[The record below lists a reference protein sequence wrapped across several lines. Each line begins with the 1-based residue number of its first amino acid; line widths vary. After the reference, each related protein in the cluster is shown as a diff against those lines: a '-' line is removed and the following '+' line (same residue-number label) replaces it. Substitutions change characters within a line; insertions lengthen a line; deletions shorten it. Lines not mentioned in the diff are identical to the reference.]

1 MRDIEVGER
10 CSQHR
15 SNLEINYPMK
25 NGKVMSWEDMRHV
38 WDYTFGEEK
47 MNLDPKES
55 LIMLTEPPMN
65 PNKNR
70 EKMLEEMF
78 ENYGF
83 HGAYI
88 ATQAVLTLYA
98 QGLLTGDESNQ
109 TPVSVDPQ
117 GIVAGVVVDSGD
129 GVTHIVAV
137 YDGFTIPSITKR
149 LDIAGRDITQYL
161 IELLLVHG
169 YVFNKTADFDT
180 VR

>member
-47 MNLDPKES
+47 MNLNPKES

-98 QGLLTGDESNQ
+98 QGLLTGLNPHLTGCD
-109 TPVSVDPQ
+109 
-117 GIVAGVVVDSGD
+117 
-129 GVTHIVAV
+129 
-137 YDGFTIPSITKR
+137 Y
-149 LDIAGRDITQYL
+149 Y
-161 IELLLVHG
+161 
-169 YVFNKTADFDT
+169 
-180 VR
+180 

>member
-1 MRDIEVGER
+1 MRDIEIGER
-10 CSQHR
+10 CSQNR

-47 MNLDPKES
+47 MNLDPKEC

-65 PNKNR
+65 PSKNR

-78 ENYGF
+78 EHYGF

-98 QGLLTGDESNQ
+98 QGLLTGDKTKQ
-109 TPVSVDPQ
+109 TPVS
-117 GIVAGVVVDSGD
+117 GIVLRVVLQGSLLTL
-129 GVTHIVAV
+129 VTV
-137 YDGFTIPSITKR
+137 
-149 LDIAGRDITQYL
+149 
-161 IELLLVHG
+161 
-169 YVFNKTADFDT
+169 
-180 VR
+180 